1 MDQTKLKKRAKKKI
15 KTSIAGLYTFWKN
28 LSAVD
33 MSYYLFYIIQNVT
46 NFKKS
51 EKEIIKYKM

>member
-33 MSYYLFYIIQNVT
+33 MFYLFHIIQNVT

-51 EKEIIKYKM
+51 EKEMIKYKM